1 MVSSPRTRENLEKHQ
16 AEPHHHL
23 SVRLRLAVR
32 HVLRPA
38 AAARVVQPVSESTPR

>member
-23 SVRLRLAVR
+23 SVRLAVR